1 MALGPLRRKL
11 DPLVQVLDL
20 ALQLLGG
27 DVRLAA
33 TRGMAPVFLAE
44 AVEVDV
50 LALGALD
57 GEAAATD
64 GAQTRVPFR

>member
-1 MALGPLRRKL
+1 
-11 DPLVQVLDL
+11 
-20 ALQLLGG
+20 
-27 DVRLAA
+27 
-33 TRGMAPVFLAE
+33 MAPVLLAE